1 VQLLGQVSP
10 IQSAIEEVGVVVVP
24 SLGEG
29 FGMVALEAMER
40 ARPVIASA
48 VGGLVDIVRDGQTG
62 TLVPPGEVEPL
73 ARAIVE
79 LVTDSARAAQMGAA
93 GREHVLDRFGDER
106 SLERTELLY
115 RSLLEAS
122 RWPSASGADASRG
135 TSP

>member
-1 VQLLGQVSP
+1 
-10 IQSAIEEVGVVVVP
+10 VP

-79 LVTDSARAAQMGAA
+79 LVTDSARAVQMGAA

-106 SLERTELLY
+106 SLERMELLY

-122 RWPSASGADASRG
+122 RWPLASEADGGDHS
-135 TSP
+135 